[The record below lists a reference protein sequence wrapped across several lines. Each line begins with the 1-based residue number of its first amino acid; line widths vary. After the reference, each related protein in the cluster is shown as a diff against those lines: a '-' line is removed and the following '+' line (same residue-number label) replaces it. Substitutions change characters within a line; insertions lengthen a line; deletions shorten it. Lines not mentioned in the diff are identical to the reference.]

1 MADLPAPK
9 LALNGR
15 GGEAMTNTCRLLK
28 YDNED
33 GFNIGML
40 LWSHTTSLP
49 IRVSL

>member
-28 YDNED
+28 YDSED
-33 GFNIGML
+33 GLNIGML
-40 LWSHTTSLP
+40 LWLHTMNLP
-49 IRVSL
+49 IRALL